1 MEITHAAASFSPQVT
16 RPATKAS
23 AHSAAGMQRLV
34 RAAVQDTVLLLHGA
48 IAGAPQIGN
57 GRGLAPAAP
66 PSSRRLARAAEP
78 GDPAPASTVCPSLLL
93 LNLFP
98 SP

>member
-48 IAGAPQIGN
+48 IAGAPADRKWTRLGA
-57 GRGLAPAAP
+57 RGAPELPRKLIA
-66 PSSRRLARAAEP
+66 
-78 GDPAPASTVCPSLLL
+78 TSLLAAAVLDADGSL
-93 LNLFP
+93 LHNLG
-98 SP
+98 SL